1 MRVECH
7 HDSTT
12 TTSAFGAANGLA
24 NLALIGLSKTLF
36 SYQIFIVAEST
47 PDVNFVLADT
57 KARSETRAKN
67 LEAEAAVAPKPSA
80 PVMVEAR
87 ANPTSKKGQAQA

>member
-1 MRVECH
+1 MK
-7 HDSTT
+7 
-12 TTSAFGAANGLA
+12 A

-57 KARSETRAKN
+57 KARSEARAKSID
-67 LEAEAAVAPKPSA
+67 AETAVAAKPSA
-80 PVMVEAR
+80 PVMVETR
-87 ANPTSKKGQAQA
+87 TNPTSKKGQAQA